1 MNEKREFKKNLIFT
15 MYKDRSVSLALIRSL
30 VDNDYD
36 LAKEIYTDILN
47 YQIDIY
53 GEQLYDRTYLK
64 DMKNYKSFC
73 STYDVEKKM

>member
-1 MNEKREFKKNLIFT
+1 MNEKREFKKSLIFT

-47 YQIDIY
+47 YHNY
-53 GEQLYDRTYLK
+53 QLYNT
-64 DMKNYKSFC
+64 
-73 STYDVEKKM
+73 